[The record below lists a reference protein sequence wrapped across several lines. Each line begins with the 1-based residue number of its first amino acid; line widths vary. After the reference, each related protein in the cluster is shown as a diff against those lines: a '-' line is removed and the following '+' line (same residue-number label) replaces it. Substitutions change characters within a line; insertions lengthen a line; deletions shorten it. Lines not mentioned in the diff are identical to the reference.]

1 MLGWLKHTKTVDSS
15 LIGPDSFRAVMM
27 QWLRNARDEKEVA
40 VVWDHVRRFRSELWG
55 WSLLPRSAFPSS
67 PSPPPTLPP
76 ASPFDLPPDQP
87 TQPSLTQHATQQYP
101 SQSESQL
108 LFVFNLY
115 RAREFARDED
125 RMGSSQPL
133 DTPPEGERG
142 DTPSER
148 KGNAKVTADEAFV
161 LLQNLIGI
169 GHDVCL
175 SASHL
180 FSATSTG
187 QTDLSLAQRLN

>member
-40 VVWDHVRRFRSELWG
+40 VPCTPVPFRIVG
-55 WSLLPRSAFPSS
+55 WSLLPRSFPSS
-67 PSPPPTLPP
+67 PSPPQHSP

-125 RMGSSQPL
+125 RMGVLSHSTLHPKESEE
-133 DTPPEGERG
+133 TRRARGKECEGDSGR
-142 DTPSER
+142 SVR
-148 KGNAKVTADEAFV
+148 A
-161 LLQNLIGI
+161 
-169 GHDVCL
+169 
-175 SASHL
+175 SAESDRNR
-180 FSATSTG
+180 A
-187 QTDLSLAQRLN
+187 

>member
-40 VVWDHVRRFRSELWG
+40 VVWESTRRVRVFVFTRSSMYAG
-55 WSLLPRSAFPSS
+55 SVPNCGMVASSSLRLPILSFATPQH
-67 PSPPPTLPP
+67 SPP
-76 ASPFDLPPDQP
+76 PFDLPPDQP

-125 RMGSSQPL
+125 RMGVLSHSTLHPK
-133 DTPPEGERG
+133 E
-142 DTPSER
+142 SEETR
-148 KGNAKVTADEAFV
+148 RARGNAKVTADEAFV

-169 GHDVCL
+169 GHDQL
-175 SASHL
+175 QL
-180 FSATSTG
+180 
-187 QTDLSLAQRLN
+187 DRLISRWPSV

>member
-40 VVWDHVRRFRSELWG
+40 VVWESTRESESMYAG
-55 WSLLPRSAFPSS
+55 SVPNCGMVASSSLRLPILSFATPNT
-67 PSPPPTLPP
+67 PPRL
-76 ASPFDLPPDQP
+76 PFDLPPDQP

-125 RMGSSQPL
+125 RMGVLSHSTLHPKESEE
-133 DTPPEGERG
+133 TRRARG
-142 DTPSER
+142 
-148 KGNAKVTADEAFV
+148 KGM
-161 LLQNLIGI
+161 
-169 GHDVCL
+169 
-175 SASHL
+175 
-180 FSATSTG
+180 
-187 QTDLSLAQRLN
+187 RR

>member
-67 PSPPPTLPP
+67 PSPPPTLP

-169 GHDVCL
+169 GHDQL
-175 SASHL
+175 QL
-180 FSATSTG
+180 
-187 QTDLSLAQRLN
+187 DRLISRWPSV

>member
-1 MLGWLKHTKTVDSS
+1 MLGWLKHTKTVDSTMYAGS
-15 LIGPDSFRAVMM
+15 VPNCGDGRFFLAPPSHPL
-27 QWLRNARDEKEVA
+27 LR
-40 VVWDHVRRFRSELWG
+40 HPQHS
-55 WSLLPRSAFPSS
+55 
-67 PSPPPTLPP
+67 P

-169 GHDVCL
+169 GHDQL
-175 SASHL
+175 QL
-180 FSATSTG
+180 
-187 QTDLSLAQRLN
+187 DRLISRWPSV

>member
-27 QWLRNARDEKEVA
+27 QWLRNARDERSSGCVGPCTPVPFRIVGMVA
-40 VVWDHVRRFRSELWG
+40 SS
-55 WSLLPRSAFPSS
+55 SLRLPILSFAT
-67 PSPPPTLPP
+67 PTLP

-169 GHDVCL
+169 GHDQL
-175 SASHL
+175 QL
-180 FSATSTG
+180 
-187 QTDLSLAQRLN
+187 DRLISRWPSV

>member
-27 QWLRNARDEKEVA
+27 QWLRNARDEKSSGCVGPCTPVPFRIVGMVA
-40 VVWDHVRRFRSELWG
+40 SS
-55 WSLLPRSAFPSS
+55 SLRLPILSFATPN
-67 PSPPPTLPP
+67 TPP

-169 GHDVCL
+169 GHDQL
-175 SASHL
+175 QL
-180 FSATSTG
+180 
-187 QTDLSLAQRLN
+187 DRLISRWPSV

>member
-40 VVWDHVRRFRSELWG
+40 VVWESTRESESPCTPVPFRIVGMVASS
-55 WSLLPRSAFPSS
+55 SLRLPILSFAT
-67 PSPPPTLPP
+67 PTLP

-133 DTPPEGERG
+133 DTPPEGGEETRRARG
-142 DTPSER
+142 
-148 KGNAKVTADEAFV
+148 KGM
-161 LLQNLIGI
+161 
-169 GHDVCL
+169 
-175 SASHL
+175 
-180 FSATSTG
+180 
-187 QTDLSLAQRLN
+187 RR